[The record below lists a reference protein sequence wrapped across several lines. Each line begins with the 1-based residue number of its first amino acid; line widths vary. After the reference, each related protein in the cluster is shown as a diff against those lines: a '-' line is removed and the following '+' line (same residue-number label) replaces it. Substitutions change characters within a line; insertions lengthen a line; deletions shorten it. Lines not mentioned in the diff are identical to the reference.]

1 MSGDSDS
8 GLSGKTGWLVVAI
21 LGLFALGI
29 PAVLLVT
36 TPTGV
41 GSFGLYVAI
50 AMLPAIAFGVF
61 GVWSALQ
68 YRKRR

>member
-1 MSGDSDS
+1 MTEDTDS
-8 GLSGKTGWLVVAI
+8 GLSGTTGWLVVVI

-29 PAVLLVT
+29 PVVLLVT

-61 GVWSALQ
+61 GVWTALQ
-68 YRKRR
+68 YRSRR